1 MPPRSPREPTRG
13 TSAACPPESSACAAA
28 SASRS
33 ASRSSSSST
42 SLRFRTSI
50 AVLTVLLPDERERPV
65 RTMLRVEREEED
77 PLPLAEA
84 ESSVGERHLL
94 RARAEQ
100 EREQALARAQLPG
113 HDALEQLLEV
123 LEETRLALLHAEERE
138 RARAMEVGDA
148 RADARLGDLARD
160 VVRDV
165 HYRQRREGRGDRV
178 WDFDGRHACA
188 TSLGS
193 LKWTSSFATS
203 ISSGSA

>member
-1 MPPRSPREPTRG
+1 MPSAANAPTRG
-13 TSAACPPESSACAAA
+13 TSDASPPESSACAAA
-28 SASRS
+28 TASRS

-42 SLRFRTSI
+42 SLRVRTSI
-50 AVLTVLLPDERERPV
+50 SPDGTRSLPDERERPV
-65 RTMLRVEREEED
+65 GTVLCVEREEED
-77 PLPLAEA
+77 PLPLAQA
-84 ESSVGERHLL
+84 ENPVDERHLL

-100 EREQALARAQLPG
+100 EREQALARAQLPR

-123 LEETRLALLHAEERE
+123 LEEARLALLHTDERE
-138 RARAMEVGDA
+138 GACAVERGDA

-165 HYRQRREGRGDRV
+165 HNRQRREGRGDRV
-178 WDFDGRHACA
+178 GDFDSRHACA

-203 ISSGSA
+203 ISSGNA